1 MALNIDSNLAK
12 QITGVM
18 VIPENLS
25 FSQIVDTIILYSK
38 IAEEEKKPEE
48 EEEEEDEEEEEEE
61 EDEETSPR
69 VVKPQ
74 KEYVAKREGLT
85 TLETWF
91 LTAMEEEF
99 QHHEKDEWDDY
110 LFHLPESVKELG
122 EEFLGFYLKD
132 EANPKSKYDLIM
144 RRAVLDS
151 VDWDKITKECV
162 KYIKSV
168 VEKDPEYSHLCVRLE
183 KYI

>member
-48 EEEEEDEEEEEEE
+48 EEE
-61 EDEETSPR
+61 TSPR

-74 KEYVAKREGLT
+74 KEYVANREGLT

-91 LTAMEEEF
+91 LTCLEEDF
-99 QHHEKDEWDDY
+99 DNLEKDGWDEY
-110 LFHLPESVKELG
+110 VSNGEHLPESIKDRCEEYLG
-122 EEFLGFYLKD
+122 YFL
-132 EANPKSKYDLIM
+132 ENTNPESKHGLIM

-151 VDWDKITKECV
+151 VDWDKVINGYI
-162 KYIKSV
+162 KYI
-168 VEKDPEYSHLCVRLE
+168 VEKHPEYSHLCVRLE
-183 KYI
+183 KYISL

>member
-18 VIPENLS
+18 LIPENLS

-48 EEEEEDEEEEEEE
+48 EEE
-61 EDEETSPR
+61 EETSPR

-183 KYI
+183 KYISL